1 MVTIVVMLMFMATE
15 SGLERGAAGMQG
27 TPPDLPPG
35 AFAQREK
42 RIQGKSTDKYLQF
55 YHRLMVRKVDL
66 CCDRVL
72 IGLNP

>member
-42 RIQGKSTDKYLQF
+42 RIQGKSTDKYLQL
-55 YHRLMVRKVDL
+55 YHR
-66 CCDRVL
+66 
-72 IGLNP
+72 